1 MEIFKYLK
9 DNLLIITNESFK
21 EQILLNLKK
30 MYRLKFM
37 NIKEFL
43 ENLIFSYNEQA
54 IYYLMKEYDYK
65 YDVAK
70 MYLEN
75 IYYVENID
83 DNNINRLQ
91 QIKKELEERNLLKQ
105 NKYFQD
111 YLKEIDIIIYNYDL
125 NKFEQKQIEKLKK
138 ITNVLVINDQIKNKE
153 HTVYEFPTIEEE
165 ITFVATKIVE
175 LIKNNIPLSSIK
187 LINIDEAYFNPL
199 NRIFSFFNLDVDL
212 NNISLYSNLEVN
224 SFLEKL
230 KETKNLKETLKEI
243 KTNSDIFEIIVNIC
257 NKYAFVQEI
266 DKYIIECIEE
276 EIKQVT
282 IKDAKENI
290 KLSKLDD
297 NFKDT
302 DYVFLMNFNQNSI
315 PKIYKDEEY
324 LSDKVKDKLGLD
336 TSFSLNKLEIN
347 KTINSIN
354 KINNLIITY
363 KLKTPYQTY
372 YKSNLIDTYNMKVE
386 KVDNEN
392 KFYYSNIYNKIE
404 LSKALDKLIKYNE
417 KSKSLDILSNSI
429 ENLDYQTYNNKFT
442 GIAKK
447 DLLDYLDNKLLL
459 SYSSIDNYYRC
470 GFRYY
475 VDNIL
480 KLSKYE
486 ETFSM
491 FIGNLFHYILSIA
504 FKGNFDFDKEFN
516 DYIIDKEFSS
526 KETFFVN
533 KLKKELLFIIDT
545 IKKQNSL
552 SCFDKEL
559 YEEKIY
565 INKEGNVK
573 ITFMGIIDKLKYKEI
588 NNVNYIAIIDY
599 KTGNPQTNLKNTI
612 YGIEMQLPIY
622 LYLAK
627 HTKKIKN
634 AKVMGLYLQKI
645 VNKKMLK
652 DINKD
657 YNKMLESNLKLDGYS
672 INQEDILEE
681 FDVTYKDSEMIKG
694 LKTSSKGFYAY
705 SKILTEEQIDLLT
718 HLVEKKI
725 KQAEHEIIE
734 GHFDINPKRIGEEL
748 KGCEFCQ
755 YKELC
760 YKKEED
766 IINLEEYKDLFFLE
780 K

>member
-91 QIKKELEERNLLKQ
+91 QIKKELEECNLLKQ

-212 NNISLYSNLEVN
+212 NNASLYSNLEVN

-347 KTINSIN
+347 KTINSMN
-354 KINNLIITY
+354 KINNLTITY

-627 HTKKIKN
+627 HTKKLKN

>member
-187 LINIDEAYFNPL
+187 LINIYEAYFNPL

-302 DYVFLMNFNQNSI
+302 DYVFLMNFNLCLDFSK
-315 PKIYKDEEY
+315 KI
-324 LSDKVKDKLGLD
+324 
-336 TSFSLNKLEIN
+336 
-347 KTINSIN
+347 
-354 KINNLIITY
+354 
-363 KLKTPYQTY
+363 
-372 YKSNLIDTYNMKVE
+372 
-386 KVDNEN
+386 
-392 KFYYSNIYNKIE
+392 
-404 LSKALDKLIKYNE
+404 A
-417 KSKSLDILSNSI
+417 
-429 ENLDYQTYNNKFT
+429 YNN
-442 GIAKK
+442 
-447 DLLDYLDNKLLL
+447 
-459 SYSSIDNYYRC
+459 
-470 GFRYY
+470 
-475 VDNIL
+475 
-480 KLSKYE
+480 
-486 ETFSM
+486 
-491 FIGNLFHYILSIA
+491 
-504 FKGNFDFDKEFN
+504 
-516 DYIIDKEFSS
+516 
-526 KETFFVN
+526 
-533 KLKKELLFIIDT
+533 
-545 IKKQNSL
+545 IK
-552 SCFDKEL
+552 
-559 YEEKIY
+559 
-565 INKEGNVK
+565 
-573 ITFMGIIDKLKYKEI
+573 
-588 NNVNYIAIIDY
+588 
-599 KTGNPQTNLKNTI
+599 
-612 YGIEMQLPIY
+612 
-622 LYLAK
+622 
-627 HTKKIKN
+627 
-634 AKVMGLYLQKI
+634 
-645 VNKKMLK
+645 
-652 DINKD
+652 
-657 YNKMLESNLKLDGYS
+657 
-672 INQEDILEE
+672 
-681 FDVTYKDSEMIKG
+681 
-694 LKTSSKGFYAY
+694 
-705 SKILTEEQIDLLT
+705 
-718 HLVEKKI
+718 
-725 KQAEHEIIE
+725 
-734 GHFDINPKRIGEEL
+734 
-748 KGCEFCQ
+748 
-755 YKELC
+755 
-760 YKKEED
+760 
-766 IINLEEYKDLFFLE
+766 
-780 K
+780 

>member
-372 YKSNLIDTYNMKVE
+372 YKSNLIDTYNM
-386 KVDNEN
+386 
-392 KFYYSNIYNKIE
+392 FYYSNIYNKIE

-559 YEEKIY
+559 YEEIIY

>member
-187 LINIDEAYFNPL
+187 LINIDETYFNPL

-315 PKIYKDEEY
+315 PKIYKDEQY

-347 KTINSIN
+347 KTINSMN
-354 KINNLIITY
+354 KINNLTITY

-725 KQAEHEIIE
+725 KQAEQEIIE

-766 IINLEEYKDLFFLE
+766 IINLEEYKDLSFLE

>member
-199 NRIFSFFNLDVDL
+199 NRIFSFFNLVVDL

>member
-1 MEIFKYLK
+1 M
-9 DNLLIITNESFK
+9 
-21 EQILLNLKK
+21 
-30 MYRLKFM
+30 
-37 NIKEFL
+37 
-43 ENLIFSYNEQA
+43 
-54 IYYLMKEYDYK
+54 
-65 YDVAK
+65 
-70 MYLEN
+70 
-75 IYYVENID
+75 
-83 DNNINRLQ
+83 
-91 QIKKELEERNLLKQ
+91 
-105 NKYFQD
+105 
-111 YLKEIDIIIYNYDL
+111 
-125 NKFEQKQIEKLKK
+125 
-138 ITNVLVINDQIKNKE
+138 
-153 HTVYEFPTIEEE
+153 
-165 ITFVATKIVE
+165 
-175 LIKNNIPLSSIK
+175 
-187 LINIDEAYFNPL
+187 
-199 NRIFSFFNLDVDL
+199 
-212 NNISLYSNLEVN
+212 
-224 SFLEKL
+224 
-230 KETKNLKETLKEI
+230 KETLKEI

>member
-91 QIKKELEERNLLKQ
+91 QIKKELEELNLLKQ

-111 YLKEIDIIIYNYDL
+111 YLKETDIIIYNYDL

-138 ITNVLVINDQIKNKE
+138 LTNVLVINDQIKNKE

-187 LINIDEAYFNPL
+187 LINIDETYFNPL

-315 PKIYKDEEY
+315 PKIYKDEQY

-347 KTINSIN
+347 KTINSMN
-354 KINNLIITY
+354 KINNLTITY

>member
-91 QIKKELEERNLLKQ
+91 QIKKELEELNLLKQ

-111 YLKEIDIIIYNYDL
+111 YLKETDIIIYNYDL

-138 ITNVLVINDQIKNKE
+138 LTNVLVINDQIKNKE

-187 LINIDEAYFNPL
+187 LINIDETYFNPL

-315 PKIYKDEEY
+315 PKIYKDEQY

-347 KTINSIN
+347 KTINSMN
-354 KINNLIITY
+354 KINNLTITY

-725 KQAEHEIIE
+725 KQAEQEIIE

-766 IINLEEYKDLFFLE
+766 IINLEEYKDLSFLE